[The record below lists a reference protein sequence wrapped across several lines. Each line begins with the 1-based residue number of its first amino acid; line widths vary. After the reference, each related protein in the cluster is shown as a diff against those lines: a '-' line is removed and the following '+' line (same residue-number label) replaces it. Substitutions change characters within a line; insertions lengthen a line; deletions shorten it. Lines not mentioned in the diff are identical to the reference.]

1 MVLRP
6 NLQCLVTTTSPQKI
20 YISVISV
27 PLGVIVLFVA
37 LVVDVDIVRGGGV
50 GVFVVVVVISNGGND
65 RTRATTRGEV
75 LVFDEVQIAVDEN
88 LVLEVF
94 CRRRQQRGG
103 SLCRRQRR
111 RRRRRGVSCRC
122 HQRLDQ

>member
-37 LVVDVDIVRGGGV
+37 LVVDLVIVRGVGV
-50 GVFVVVVVISNGGND
+50 GVFVVVVISGGGND
-65 RTRATTRGEV
+65 RTRATMRGEV
-75 LVFDEVQIAVDEN
+75 LVFDEVQIVVDEN

-94 CRRRQQRGG
+94 VVDGNKEAVLFVIVSGGGVGGVEFHVVVIRG
-103 SLCRRQRR
+103 
-111 RRRRRGVSCRC
+111 
-122 HQRLDQ
+122 